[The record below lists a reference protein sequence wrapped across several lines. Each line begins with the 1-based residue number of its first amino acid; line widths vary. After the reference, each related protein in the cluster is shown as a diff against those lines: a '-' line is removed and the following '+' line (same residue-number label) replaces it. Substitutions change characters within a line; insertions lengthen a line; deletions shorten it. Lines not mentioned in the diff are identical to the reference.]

1 MIKTINA
8 EMFAGM
14 IISGAN
20 NLSNN
25 KKEVNELNVFPVP
38 DGDTG
43 TNMSLTAAAVA
54 KSLSECRFADI
65 SAAANAAANAALRGA
80 RGNSGVIMSQ
90 LLRGMAKELKGKSE
104 CSANI
109 FAACLKQGSDAAY
122 RAVMNP
128 TEGTLLTVA
137 REAAAG
143 AVLCGGDDILEI
155 LAAAVKRGNAALK
168 KTMYMLETLKKAGVV
183 DAGGQG
189 WMYILEG
196 MLYYLEKGRIIE
208 NSAKDNT
215 GSAKTIP
222 NSADLSQQNIKFGYC
237 TEFIIEK
244 RRECN
249 ILLFKNSIEKL
260 GDCMLVID
268 GDDVIKVHIH
278 TNHPGVIIEN
288 ALKLGELIN
297 IKIDNMRHQHNSII
311 NADENKN
318 TADEKT
324 AEKKKYGFAAVVPG
338 EGFAEMLSDMGVDEI
353 IKGGQTMNPS
363 TEDILKAAESINAEN
378 IFIFPNNKN
387 IIMAANQAADISD
400 KNIIVIP
407 SKTVPESISAM
418 LEFDESLSGDK
429 NEKNMTEALKNVKTV
444 QVTYAVRDLE
454 DTGIKKDDFIGMS
467 TGTGGSEICK
477 AGKDRYIVTK
487 SLIQSIIEEDTE
499 LVTVYYGE
507 NEYKAEAERIA
518 SELESEFD
526 DIEFSVKYGGQ
537 DVYYYIISAE

>member
-1 MIKTINA
+1 MIKSINA
-8 EMFAGM
+8 DMFAGM

-54 KSLSECRFADI
+54 KALKECRAAGI
-65 SAAANAAANAALRGA
+65 SAAADTAANAALRGA

-90 LLRGMAKELKGKSE
+90 LLRGMAKELKGKNE
-104 CSANI
+104 CGANI

-128 TEGTLLTVA
+128 TEGTVLTVA

-143 AVLCGGDDILEI
+143 AVLCESDDIAEV
-155 LAAAVKRGNAALK
+155 LAAAVKRGNLALK
-168 KTMYMLETLKKAGVV
+168 KTMLMLETLKRAGVV

-196 MLYYLEKGRIIE
+196 MLYYIRNGRE
-208 NSAKDNT
+208 VQLNDVQSAEV
-215 GSAKTIP
+215 KTLP
-222 NSADLSQQNIKFGYC
+222 ESKVMKLQEIKFGYC

-268 GDDVIKVHIH
+268 GEDVVKVHIH

-288 ALKLGELIN
+288 ALKLGELVN

-311 NADENKN
+311 NEEDTAENN
-318 TADEKT
+318 EKT
-324 AEKKKYGFAAVVPG
+324 EPNAKKYGFAAVVPG
-338 EGFAEMLSDMGVDEI
+338 EGFARLISDMGADNI

-387 IIMAANQAADISD
+387 IIMAANQAAEISE

-407 SKTVPESISAM
+407 SKTVPESISA
-418 LEFDESLSGDK
+418 LFEFDEDLPAEE
-429 NEKNMTEALKNVKTV
+429 NEAKMRNALCSVKTF
-444 QVTYAVRDLE
+444 QVTYAVRDLG
-454 DTGIKKDDFIGMS
+454 DKGIKKGDIIGM
-467 TGTGGSEICK
+467 GQGGILES
-477 AGKDRYIVTK
+477 GSSRHTVTK
-487 SLIQSIIEEDTE
+487 SLVQSAADDGAE
-499 LVTVYYGE
+499 LVTIYYGAE
-507 NEYKAEAERIA
+507 EYKEEAEKIA
-518 SELESEFD
+518 SEAEEEFED
-526 DIEFSVKYGGQ
+526 VEFAVKYGGQ